1 MDPKKIAE
9 EIVKDLFN
17 THELVEE
24 KDEEKDEE
32 EGEEEE
38 AGEEEGEEEA
48 GEEEG
53 EEDEGEEETEDKAPV
68 AKAVGNAMKGSATT
82 SAASSISLKG
92 QLPTAAKSSEVAHDA
107 LGGGVKDAHGGGEQM
122 IQPTGGNPGA
132 LAASLN
138 MKPSFSSPQM
148 PKMTAEQ
155 VDIDIAAIFGSQELT
170 EEFAKNAASIYEAAV
185 TAKVEGITEALVEQF
200 EEKLVEEVE
209 VVKTALVE
217 QLDNYLAYVVQE
229 WAKENKVA
237 IENGL
242 RTEIAED
249 FIVGLKN
256 LFAESYV
263 EVPED
268 KVNLFDELS
277 EAVSTLEGR
286 INEEIE
292 KNVELTKE
300 ISLLTAQRV
309 FAEETRGLTVLQTE
323 KVKEIAENLE
333 FSGEEDFRNKVQ
345 NLVEGVVSTGKK
357 ETKPTTKVNEQVTL
371 LENVS
376 NEPSEEEQQQELS
389 PLMELYAKTINRTI
403 NS

>member
-17 THELVEE
+17 TYDLVEE
-24 KDEEKDEE
+24 KEEEKDEE

-38 AGEEEGEEEA
+38 AGEEEEGEEEEEA

-53 EEDEGEEETEDKAPV
+53 EEDSEEDKAPV

-82 SAASSISLKG
+82 SAAASISLKG
-92 QLPTAAKSSEVAHDA
+92 QLPQPAKSSGVVHDA
-107 LGGGVKDAHGGGEQM
+107 LGGGVKDAHGGEEQM
-122 IQPTGGNPGA
+122 IQPTATNAGA
-132 LAASLN
+132 NAATLN
-138 MKPSFSSPQM
+138 MKPSFITQA
-148 PKMTAEQ
+148 PKMTAEE
-155 VDIDIAAIFGSQELT
+155 VNTDISAIFGSQEIS
-170 EEFAKNAASIYEAAV
+170 EQFAKNAASIYEAAV
-185 TAKVEGITEALVEQF
+185 AAKVESITEALVEQF

-209 VVKTALVE
+209 TVKSALVE

-229 WAKENKVA
+229 WAKENAVA

-249 FIVGLKN
+249 FIKGLKN

-268 KVNLFDELS
+268 KVDLFEELS
-277 EAVSTLEGR
+277 EAVETLEGR

-309 FAEETRGLTVLQTE
+309 FAEETRGLSVLQAE
-323 KVKEIAENLE
+323 KAREIAENLE
-333 FSGEEDFRNKVQ
+333 YSGEEDFRNKVK
-345 NLVEGVVSTGKK
+345 NLVEGVSASNKK
-357 ETKPTTKVNEQVTL
+357 TLKPNVAKVNEQVTL
-371 LENVS
+371 LEKVS
-376 NEPSEEEQQQELS
+376 DEPSEEQEETLS
-389 PLMELYAKTINRTI
+389 PLMELYSKTINRTL